1 MKAIKE
7 KIKLT
12 TIELSDT
19 DKSLLKYIKEKT
31 NAKSNAQVLRTL
43 IREYYMEI
51 ADKKNIKYS
60 FGVNDGLELWLIYSD
75 DYSEWDSEINEYL
88 PTDEIIGGYLDAH
101 QFGRRKYGKKYCIK
115 KYTQ

>member
-60 FGVNDGLELWLIYSD
+60 FGVNDGLEKWLIYSD
-75 DYSEWDSEINEYL
+75 DYSEWDSEIKLMSIYL
-88 PTDEIIGGYLDAH
+88 
-101 QFGRRKYGKKYCIK
+101 RRKYGKKYCIK